1 MMLIAEKLLKKR
13 RAKTSLLYRGCP
25 RFLAEKLLKKRRAK
39 TSLLYRGCPRL
50 ILQGQLWF
58 LDGVV
63 HDIEDGV
70 GGGRLAVQVHLQAG
84 QLGHQ
89 SQVAP
94 LIVAAHHRLCIS

>member
-1 MMLIAEKLLKKR
+1 MDPQHWPR
-13 RAKTSLLYRGCP
+13 PSLWYRGRP
-25 RFLAEKLLKKRRAK
+25 R
-39 TSLLYRGCPRL
+39 SL
-50 ILQGQLWF
+50 ILQGQQRL

-94 LIVAAHHRLCIS
+94 LIVAAHRRLCIS